1 MIARTICELG
11 SPPNLGDFD
20 CHAAGAT
27 WAARGCGVLPVG
39 RRGAR
44 LIERQ
49 PAVRFPRSV
58 QHAVQGCQP
67 APLFTP
73 SADQGGGKRR
83 ASGLSIIG
91 T

>member
-1 MIARTICELG
+1 MNSG

-27 WAARGCGVLPVG
+27 WAARGAGIFPVG

-49 PAVRFPRSV
+49 PAVRFPRSLE
-58 QHAVQGCQP
+58 HAVQGCQP
-67 APLFTP
+67 APL
-73 SADQGGGKRR
+73 
-83 ASGLSIIG
+83 SIIALSLTRDCKPRKAKG
-91 T
+91 ATAELR